1 MTTPTQQLTW
11 GTGDGWQSYGADTDW
26 GTNGQIDMVQA
37 AAQQQA
43 QDIGTAGTGMT
54 QLNQSNIEQ
63 GTNNQIQDTGILAQN
78 TFNSKTTD
86 PWASNAASA
95 AASYAAPGGLDSSGA
110 MGGLGTAGAIAGGVG
125 TVVGAYDNASTDTG
139 SSVLSGAASG
149 AVTGAEIGS
158 IVPGIGTAFGA
169 VAGAVIGGIA
179 GFFGSKSKKN
189 QEKKAFQQQEQFAVL
204 PQQQQEANYLQ
215 NQGLLQK
222 AMSNYGSGYQPGGYQ
237 YKNKLFGNGGKAP
250 SYAQPSSTPSLP
262 NFNVSP
268 TNVVPGSGDKS
279 LGIAPQSTANN
290 GVNLNPTYGQAPQN
304 AVGIGATGLV
314 APTSTIQQPQQI
326 NAQAPGYT
334 GNKAQ
339 DQSNLSSY
347 QQQYVAMLNQQNQE
361 QAAQAMN
368 PYSAFYGA

>member
-54 QLNQSNIEQ
+54 QLNQSNIDQ
-63 GTNNQIQDTGILAQN
+63 GTNNAITNTGILAQN
-78 TFNSKTTD
+78 NFNQ
-86 PWASNAASA
+86 SNTNSTNSWMANAGTAASDYA
-95 AASYAAPGGLDSSGA
+95 AAADASGGA
-110 MGGLGTAGAIAGGVG
+110 MGAGGSLGTAGAISAGVG
-125 TVVGAYDNASTDTG
+125 SVVGSYENASTDTG

-149 AVTGAEIGS
+149 ALTGFEIAG
-158 IVPGIGTAFGA
+158 PWGA
-169 VAGAVIGGIA
+169 AAGAIIGGIA

-304 AVGIGATGLV
+304 AAGIGATGLV

>member
-1 MTTPTQQLTW
+1 MASPTQQLTW
-11 GTGDGWQSYGADTDW
+11 GTGDGWQQYGADTDW
-26 GTNGQIDMVQA
+26 GTSGQIDMVQY

-43 QDIGTAGTGMT
+43 QDIATGGDGMS
-54 QLNQSNIEQ
+54 QLNQNNIDQ
-63 GTNNQIQDTGILAQN
+63 GTNNAITNTGILAQN
-78 TFNSKTTD
+78 NFNQSNTNSTNQ
-86 PWASNAASA
+86 WAANAGTAASDYA
-95 AASYAAPGGLDSSGA
+95 AATDDTGGA
-110 MGGLGTAGAIAGGVG
+110 MGAGSSALGTAGGIAGGVG
-125 TVVGAYDNASTDTG
+125 AVVGSYEGASTDTG

-149 AVTGAEIGS
+149 AMAGA
-158 IVPGIGTAFGA
+158 AFGPWGMA
-169 VAGAVIGGIA
+169 IGAVVGGIA

-189 QEKKAFQQQEQFAVL
+189 QEKKAFQQQEQLAVL

-304 AVGIGATGLV
+304 AAGIGATGLV